1 MLRLKLC
8 SFSGFPPL
16 WPTGTSIYL
25 WDFSE
30 NVSLLVTS
38 SLCCSTLSCCG
49 YVFVWCCVSL
59 LSPYRTIVYH
69 LFQFITIEKKI
80 VSHDDICKI

>member
-1 MLRLKLC
+1 MLTLQLC

-30 NVSLLVTS
+30 NVFLSGRPV
-38 SLCCSTLSCCG
+38 LCVDSTLSCCG

-69 LFQFITIEKKI
+69 LFNSYPLKKNCF
-80 VSHDDICKI
+80 S